1 MSPEVLHADDTLEVA
16 VRRLLETDLPAL
28 PVVDEHER
36 FKGVFGEREFV
47 TALFPGYVGQ
57 LKGAAF
63 LRGSLDTALEKRDA
77 CRVELVREHMNTE
90 HVEVSPDHSDLQVA
104 EIFLHHRVLI
114 VPVIDA
120 GKVVDVIAR
129 HGFFRALAERFL
141 DS

>member
-1 MSPEVLHADDTLEVA
+1 MARDHVDDTLEAA

-28 PVVDEHER
+28 PVVDERER

-63 LRGSLDTALEKRDA
+63 LRGSLDRALEKRDG
-77 CRVELVREHMNTE
+77 CRVELVRQHMNTE
-90 HVEVSPDHSDLQVA
+90 HVEVSSDHSDLQVA

-114 VPVIDA
+114 VPVVDD
-120 GKVVDVIAR
+120 GKVVDVITR
-129 HGFFRALAERFL
+129 HGFFRELAERFL
-141 DS
+141 SS